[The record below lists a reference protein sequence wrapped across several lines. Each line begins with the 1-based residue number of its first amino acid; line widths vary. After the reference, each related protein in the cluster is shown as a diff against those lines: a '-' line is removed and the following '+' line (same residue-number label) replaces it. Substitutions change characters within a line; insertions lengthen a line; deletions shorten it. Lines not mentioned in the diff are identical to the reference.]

1 MGIFTRLFTPGA
13 MPSVQ
18 AEEPN
23 MTPSEPTDK
32 EKKVPPPAPSGVRPQ
47 SSSAQGPG
55 EKSGLPLPKPPSASA
70 AAASSMK
77 LAPASSQATA
87 FAKAT
92 PGSKA
97 EISKP
102 EISKSELVTK
112 PELISKLDLASQTD
126 LLDIASSPDLS
137 IKQAPKSKSSPP
149 SKGGRK
155 SSRPPKKSYRPAMPP
170 QGTSA
175 SASASPTLI
184 EEDASSIASTF
195 ESLLGDLDEHFGS
208 IIENDS
214 QVSRPGQEHTS
225 SDLSEVRALFAELAA
240 HHMRS
245 VRDFMI
251 DVKWGEATQDWLP
264 VCEPA
269 VRSLHRASERLE
281 IAELSLALQKYADAL
296 ANANKPEA
304 ADGKT
309 LTTETRDKLL
319 GVYDKMIE
327 LMPQAFA
334 LEMDRSQREAVIL
347 QSLLL
352 QIPDVRKVT
361 IDKLYAANLTS
372 LDVMFIASVDEIVQT
387 TGIEKWLAQRIVDR
401 FQAYRHEMKAG
412 GIDATRSGEHDKLTL
427 LATELRTQHSAFE
440 DASAAWMGDAAARR
454 KQLRQARH
462 ATLLQI
468 KVLLARLGEVD
479 RLQAIERLPFEQ
491 KITELESYLE
501 SARDK
506 YVPL

>member
-1 MGIFTRLFTPGA
+1 MGIFTRLLTPGA

-18 AEEPN
+18 AEEKK
-23 MTPSEPTDK
+23 MTPQEPTDK
-32 EKKVPPPAPSGVRPQ
+32 EKKVPPPAPSGVR
-47 SSSAQGPG
+47 SSSSSSTPATRGPSSAGPG
-55 EKSGLPLPKPPSASA
+55 EKSGLPLPKPP
-70 AAASSMK
+70 
-77 LAPASSQATA
+77 ASSQANA
-87 FAKAT
+87 QLAK
-92 PGSKA
+92 PPPPSSVPKA
-97 EISKP
+97 APIKLEPSKP
-102 EISKSELVTK
+102 
-112 PELISKLDLASQTD
+112 DLA
-126 LLDIASSPDLS
+126 A
-137 IKQAPKSKSSPP
+137 KQAPPSKPP
-149 SKGGRK
+149 SSKRK
-155 SSRPPKKSYRPAMPP
+155 SSKPPKKNSVRPPVPDPLDTTPAL
-170 QGTSA
+170 
-175 SASASPTLI
+175 TLLD
-184 EEDASSIASTF
+184 DASSIASTF
-195 ESLLGDLDEHFGS
+195 ESLLGDLDEHFGA
-208 IIENDS
+208 IVENEF
-214 QVSRPGQEHTS
+214 QQARPGQDHTAG
-225 SDLSEVRALFAELAA
+225 DLGEVRALFAELAA

-269 VRSLHRASERLE
+269 VRSLHRAADRLE
-281 IAELSLALQKYADAL
+281 IAELTAALENFANAL
-296 ANANKPEA
+296 SDANKPEA

-319 GVYDKMIE
+319 TAYDKMIE

-412 GIDATRSGEHDKLTL
+412 GVDATRSGEHDKLTM
-427 LATELRTQHSAFE
+427 LAAELKTQHAAFE

-454 KQLRQARH
+454 KQMRQARH

-491 KITELESYLE
+491 KITELEAYLE

>member
-18 AEEPN
+18 ADAEN
-23 MTPSEPTDK
+23 MTPQEPTDK
-32 EKKVPPPAPSGVRPQ
+32 EKNVPPPAPSGVRTN
-47 SSSAQGPG
+47 SSASTAAVSSGARGPGSAGGNGPG
-55 EKSGLPLPKPPSASA
+55 EKSGLPLPKPPPGQA
-70 AAASSMK
+70 AAQGSAPGAAK
-77 LAPASSQATA
+77 LPPPAGVPKAAPPASKPTVTKSE
-87 FAKAT
+87 
-92 PGSKA
+92 P
-97 EISKP
+97 KP
-102 EISKSELVTK
+102 EPASKT
-112 PELISKLDLASQTD
+112 ELISKPDLA
-126 LLDIASSPDLS
+126 A
-137 IKQAPKSKSSPP
+137 KQGPP
-149 SKGGRK
+149 SKPRR
-155 SSRPPKKSYRPAMPP
+155 SSKPPKKSVRPPP
-170 QGTSA
+170 QTVPEALDTTPGL
-175 SASASPTLI
+175 TLLD
-184 EEDASSIASTF
+184 DASSIASTF
-195 ESLLGDLDEHFGS
+195 ESLLGDLDEHFGA
-208 IIENDS
+208 IVENEF
-214 QVSRPGQEHTS
+214 QQARPGQDHTA
-225 SDLSEVRALFAELAA
+225 SDLNEVRALFAELSA

-269 VRSLHRASERLE
+269 VRSLHRAAERLE
-281 IAELSLALQKYADAL
+281 IADLSVALQNFGDAL
-296 ANANKPEA
+296 ADANKPEA

-319 GVYDKMIE
+319 ASYDKLIE

-412 GIDATRSGEHDKLTL
+412 GVDATRSGEHDKLTL
-427 LATELRTQHSAFE
+427 LAGELKTQHAAFE

-454 KQLRQARH
+454 KQMRQARH

-491 KITELESYLE
+491 KITELEAYLE

>member
-1 MGIFTRLFTPGA
+1 VR
-13 MPSVQ
+13 
-18 AEEPN
+18 
-23 MTPSEPTDK
+23 
-32 EKKVPPPAPSGVRPQ
+32 PPPPPTV
-47 SSSAQGPG
+47 
-55 EKSGLPLPKPPSASA
+55 PLA
-70 AAASSMK
+70 
-77 LAPASSQATA
+77 LDTTPALT
-87 FAKAT
+87 
-92 PGSKA
+92 
-97 EISKP
+97 
-102 EISKSELVTK
+102 
-112 PELISKLDLASQTD
+112 
-126 LLDIASSPDLS
+126 LLD
-137 IKQAPKSKSSPP
+137 
-149 SKGGRK
+149 
-155 SSRPPKKSYRPAMPP
+155 
-170 QGTSA
+170 
-175 SASASPTLI
+175 
-184 EEDASSIASTF
+184 DASSIASTF
-195 ESLLGDLDEHFGS
+195 ESLLGDLDEHFGN
-208 IIENDS
+208 IVENEF
-214 QVSRPGQEHTS
+214 QQARPGQDHTA
-225 SDLSEVRALFAELAA
+225 SDLGEVRALFAELAA

-269 VRSLHRASERLE
+269 VRSLHRAADRLE
-281 IAELSLALQKYADAL
+281 IAELTAALQHFADSLAD
-296 ANANKPEA
+296 ANKPEA

-309 LTTETRDKLL
+309 LTSETRDKLL
-319 GVYDKMIE
+319 AAYDKMIE

-412 GIDATRSGEHDKLTL
+412 GVDATRSGEHDKLTM
-427 LATELRTQHSAFE
+427 LAAELKTQHAAFE

-454 KQLRQARH
+454 KQMRQARH

>member
-18 AEEPN
+18 AEGEN
-23 MTPSEPTDK
+23 MTPQEPTDK
-32 EKKVPPPAPSGVRPQ
+32 EKKVPPPAPSGVRS
-47 SSSAQGPG
+47 SSSASTPITRAAGPG
-55 EKSGLPLPKPPSASA
+55 EKSGLPLPKPPSGQTAAQGSAKLPPPTSLPKA
-70 AAASSMK
+70 AAPTSN
-77 LAPASSQATA
+77 
-87 FAKAT
+87 AKPDA
-92 PGSKA
+92 
-97 EISKP
+97 
-102 EISKSELVTK
+102 KSETK
-112 PELISKLDLASQTD
+112 TEPTSKTELISKPDLA
-126 LLDIASSPDLS
+126 A
-137 IKQAPKSKSSPP
+137 KQAPPSKPP
-149 SKGGRK
+149 SKRR
-155 SSRPPKKSYRPAMPP
+155 SSKPPKKSVRPPP
-170 QGTSA
+170 A
-175 SASASPTLI
+175 SVPEALDTTPALTLLD
-184 EEDASSIASTF
+184 DASSIASTF
-195 ESLLGDLDEHFGS
+195 ESLLGDLDEHFGA
-208 IIENDS
+208 IVENEF
-214 QVSRPGQEHTS
+214 QQARPGQDHTAG
-225 SDLSEVRALFAELAA
+225 DLNEVRALFAELSA

-269 VRSLHRASERLE
+269 VRSLHRAAERLE
-281 IAELSLALQKYADAL
+281 IADLSTALQHFGDAL
-296 ANANKPEA
+296 NDANKPEA

-319 GVYDKMIE
+319 ASYDKLIE

-412 GIDATRSGEHDKLTL
+412 GVDATRSGEHDKLTM
-427 LATELRTQHSAFE
+427 LAAELKTQHAAFE

-454 KQLRQARH
+454 KQMRQARH

-468 KVLLARLGEVD
+468 KVLLARLGEVE

-491 KITELESYLE
+491 KITELEAYLE

>member
-1 MGIFTRLFTPGA
+1 MPDPLDTVPGL
-13 MPSVQ
+13 
-18 AEEPN
+18 
-23 MTPSEPTDK
+23 T
-32 EKKVPPPAPSGVRPQ
+32 
-47 SSSAQGPG
+47 
-55 EKSGLPLPKPPSASA
+55 
-70 AAASSMK
+70 
-77 LAPASSQATA
+77 
-87 FAKAT
+87 
-92 PGSKA
+92 
-97 EISKP
+97 
-102 EISKSELVTK
+102 
-112 PELISKLDLASQTD
+112 
-126 LLDIASSPDLS
+126 LLD
-137 IKQAPKSKSSPP
+137 
-149 SKGGRK
+149 
-155 SSRPPKKSYRPAMPP
+155 
-170 QGTSA
+170 
-175 SASASPTLI
+175 
-184 EEDASSIASTF
+184 DASSIASTF
-195 ESLLGDLDEHFGS
+195 ESLLGDLDEHFGN
-208 IIENDS
+208 IVENEF
-214 QVSRPGQEHTS
+214 QQARPGQDHTA
-225 SDLSEVRALFAELAA
+225 SDLGEVRALFAELAA

-269 VRSLHRASERLE
+269 VRSLHRAADRLE
-281 IAELSLALQKYADAL
+281 IAELTAALLHFGDAL
-296 ANANKPEA
+296 ADANKPEA

-319 GVYDKMIE
+319 AAYDKMIE

-412 GIDATRSGEHDKLTL
+412 GVDATRSGEHDKLTM
-427 LATELRTQHSAFE
+427 LAAELKTQHAAFE

-454 KQLRQARH
+454 KQMRQARH